1 MLKNKS
7 IKNYYNY
14 KSVLVDNIKYITC
27 NTNNIKQIKVKMQE
41 LCMQFNLSCNSL
53 SSCQVVITKTFFY
66 VSLMVTKKKTPTE
79 DTQKKIRMK
88 SKYITT
94 KINEN
99 KRREEKQKAIIDAKQ
114 LRNLKYSL
122 SVITLK
128 VND

>member
-14 KSVLVDNIKYITC
+14 IGVLVDNIKYITC